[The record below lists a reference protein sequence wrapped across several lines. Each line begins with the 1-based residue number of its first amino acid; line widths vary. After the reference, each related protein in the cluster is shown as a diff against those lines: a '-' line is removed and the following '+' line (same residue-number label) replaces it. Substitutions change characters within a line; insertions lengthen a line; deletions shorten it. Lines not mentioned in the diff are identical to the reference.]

1 MIRRIAGKGK
11 VAVRDPFSTEH
22 LQNDLGGRAVRG
34 GALTMGAQGLRLAV
48 QVASTI
54 VLARLLPPSDFG
66 LVAMVMALTG
76 LAALFSD
83 LGLSMATVQRRNIT
97 PAQVNALFWINVAIG
112 VVIAAVVVAFAPLIA
127 WFYTE
132 PRLVE
137 ITFALAFPFLLGG
150 AAAQHKALIQRQ
162 MRFRAL
168 VTIDLAALIGGICAA
183 IALAVAGAGYWAL
196 VANSIAT
203 SILSL
208 ALVWIFSGW
217 RPGLPAR
224 AGGVRSMIAF
234 GANLTGFNLV
244 NYFARNLD
252 NILIGWWWG
261 ASALGLYSRAYRLLT
276 LPIQQI
282 NAPMAQVMVP
292 GLSRIQSDG
301 ERWRQGYCRAITAM
315 MLATAPI
322 STFSFVFADP
332 IIPLLLG
339 SQWAGAV
346 PIFRNLAIAGV
357 AQSLFNSMGWI
368 YISRGR
374 SDRMFKWGIFGST
387 IFSLS
392 FIAGLPYGPSGVALA
407 YSIAVLGLAWPCVAY
422 ACYGTPL
429 RQSDVFKASATPVF
443 AAIMAA
449 FCAYLVTLLTH
460 QRTDFEYFGLFAGAV
475 VFTAV
480 YIMLVLSQPGTRDI
494 VKHVADRIYR
504 GRVIGA

>member
-1 MIRRIAGKGK
+1 MIRRSAGKGK
-11 VAVRDPFSTEH
+11 VPVRDPFSTEH

-34 GALTMGAQGLRLAV
+34 GALTMGAQGLRLAI

-66 LVAMVMALTG
+66 LVAMVVALTG
-76 LAALFSD
+76 LAALFGD

-97 PAQVNALFWINVAIG
+97 AAQVNALFWINAAAG
-112 VVIAAVVVAFAPLIA
+112 VVIAAVVIALSPVIA
-127 WFYTE
+127 WFYAE

-137 ITFALAFPFLLGG
+137 ITCALAAPFVLSGVT
-150 AAAQHKALIQRQ
+150 AQHKALMNRQ

-168 VTIDLAALIGGICAA
+168 VTIDLVALIGGIVAA
-183 IALAVAGAGYWAL
+183 IALAIAGAGYWAL
-196 VANSIAT
+196 VANPITTA
-203 SILSL
+203 ILTL
-208 ALVWIFSGW
+208 ALVWTFSGW

-252 NILIGWWWG
+252 DILIGWWWG

-292 GLSRIQSDG
+292 GLSRIQSDD
-301 ERWRQGYCRAITAM
+301 ERWRQGYRRAISAM

-322 STFSFVFADP
+322 STFSWVFADP

-339 SQWAGAV
+339 SQWNDAV

-368 YISRGR
+368 YLSRGR
-374 SDRMFKWGIFGST
+374 SDRMFKWGIFGAT
-387 IFSLS
+387 IFCLS
-392 FIAGLPYGPSGVALA
+392 FIVGLPYGPSGVALA

-422 ACYGTPL
+422 ACHGTPL
-429 RQSDVFKASATPVF
+429 RQSDVFKAAATPVF
-443 AAIMAA
+443 AAIIAA
-449 FCAYLVTLLTH
+449 FCAYLVKLIAH
-460 QRTDFEYFGLFAGAV
+460 QRTDFEYLGLFAGAM

-480 YIMLVLSQPGTRDI
+480 YIMLVLSQSGTREI

-504 GRVIGA
+504 GGAIGV